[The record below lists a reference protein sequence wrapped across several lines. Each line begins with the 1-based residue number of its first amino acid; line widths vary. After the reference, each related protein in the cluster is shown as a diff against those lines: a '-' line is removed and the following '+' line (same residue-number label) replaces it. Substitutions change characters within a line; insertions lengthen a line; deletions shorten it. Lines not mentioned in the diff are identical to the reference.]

1 MGRRRPGD
9 RNESCGIIRRILYL
23 VTNRSYHANP
33 NERTGFRLSELP
45 RACDLFEVDEYDRR
59 IVRLPKN
66 SHLAQLAARQAKIV
80 MEKIETERL
89 VLRNFRK
96 NDAAGLLAYLQQ
108 PVASC
113 FLSLALKDM
122 SEAEAEAQKRS
133 GDDGHIAVCLKESD
147 RLIGD
152 LFAVEDDDTFSVGW
166 NFNPAFG
173 GQGYAFEAA
182 TAMVAHLFTAN
193 AARRLYAYVEDNN
206 TSSQRLCEKLGM
218 RREGLFREFISFK
231 KDDKGVPIY
240 ENTMQYAL
248 LRKEWETGRPRM

>member
-1 MGRRRPGD
+1 
-9 RNESCGIIRRILYL
+9 
-23 VTNRSYHANP
+23 
-33 NERTGFRLSELP
+33 
-45 RACDLFEVDEYDRR
+45 
-59 IVRLPKN
+59 
-66 SHLAQLAARQAKIV
+66 

-96 NDAAGLLAYLQQ
+96 PDAAGLLAYLHE

-122 SEAEAEAQKRS
+122 SEAEVEAEKRS
-133 GDDGHIAVCLKESD
+133 KDDGHIAACLKESD

-152 LFAVEDDDTFSVGW
+152 LFAVQEEDTFSIGW

-173 GQGYAFEAA
+173 GKGYAFEAA
-182 TAMVAHLFTAN
+182 TALIAHLFAAK

-206 TSSQRLCEKLGM
+206 KSSQRLCEKLDM
-218 RREGLFREFISFK
+218 RREGLFREFVSFK

-248 LRKEWETGRPRM
+248 LRKEWEAGRASTR